1 MEKEINTK
9 LLRWYKKNKR
19 ILPWR
24 VLDLNNL
31 PIPYYIFVSEYMLQ
45 QTTVQTVIKKFN
57 EFITIWPKID
67 NLASSNEEKILNFW
81 SGLGYYSR
89 ARNLLKAAK
98 KLKKILMEL
107 FQIIIKISLIC
118 QELVNIQLKLF

>member
-45 QTTVQTVIKKFN
+45 QTTVSTVKGRFK
-57 EFITIWPKID
+57 EFIEKWPTLKTVSYTHLTLPTIC
-67 NLASSNEEKILNFW
+67 S
-81 SGLGYYSR
+81 
-89 ARNLLKAAK
+89 
-98 KLKKILMEL
+98 
-107 FQIIIKISLIC
+107 
-118 QELVNIQLKLF
+118 V